1 MAPKISEQAK
11 KAKKD
16 IIIQEALK
24 LFSQKGYVETSMD
37 DIVVASQISKGGIYN
52 YFKSKEEIFLAIAE
66 DRFNKRHNLIEDF
79 PENASNK
86 EKLVKYIHWTLKGL
100 FDEKTSLNARFTFEF
115 WSVLSRNEETSE
127 KAKERYSLFYN
138 DLAKILRAGIENGEF
153 KNDLDINS
161 IVYILLSSMDGIG
174 FFNSVMGIPITEE
187 IVKNYVDITLNKI
200 LKETMW
206 NDNL

>member
-37 DIVVASQISKGGIYN
+37 DIVLASQISKGGIYN

-66 DRFNKRHNLIEDF
+66 DRFNKRHNLIKDF

-127 KAKERYSLFYN
+127 KAKERYNLFYN

-187 IVKNYVDITLNKI
+187 IVNNYVDITLNKI
-200 LKETMW
+200 LKETM
-206 NDNL
+206 